1 MEIKKDKIITII
13 GPTASGKTQLAVKIS
28 KELDAEVISL
38 DSRQIYRGMEIGTA
52 QPTEDEME
60 NIPHHLI
67 GFCDPSEPI
76 SAGAYAKLVFEK
88 VHMIQNNGKL
98 PIICGGAGLYYKAI
112 KKGIF
117 KGSRTDD
124 SIRTELER
132 LYDKNPHSLM
142 RDLISIDP
150 DYANIV
156 HINNKRRLVR
166 ALEIFRITGKTPSEN
181 FNQQNKSLLSNLKL
195 FTIRLD
201 WERESLIKRINLR
214 LEQMLYMGWIKEVDE
229 LLKKQKENSLL
240 FPSLNSIG
248 YKQIC
253 SYVNNEISFE
263 DMKEKVLIKTR
274 QFAKRQRQWFDKE
287 NIDLIVR
294 MDSLKQGEISQ
305 ILCCIFKVIL

>member
-52 QPTEDEME
+52 QPTKEEMG

-67 GFCDPSEPI
+67 GFCNPSEPI
-76 SAGAYAKLVFEK
+76 SAGTYAKLVFEK

-98 PIICGGAGLYYKAI
+98 PIICGGAGLYYRAI

-117 KGSRTDD
+117 KGSRTDNNL
-124 SIRTELER
+124 RTKLEEA
-132 LYDKNPHSLM
+132 YDENPYSLM

-166 ALEIFRITGKTPSEN
+166 ALEIFGITGKTPSEN
-181 FNQQNKSLLSNLKL
+181 FNQQNKNLQNHLNL
-195 FTIRLD
+195 FTISLD
-201 WERESLIKRINLR
+201 WERESLIERINLR
-214 LEQMLYMGWIKEVDE
+214 LEQMLCTGWIKEVDV
-229 LLKKQKENSLL
+229 LLKKQKEDNLL
-240 FPSLNSIG
+240 FPALNSIG

-253 SYVNNEISFE
+253 SYLNNEISFD

-274 QFAKRQRQWFDKE
+274 QFAKRQKQWFDKE
-287 NIDLIVR
+287 NIDLIVG
-294 MDSLKQGEISQ
+294 MDNTKQREISQ

>member
-67 GFCDPSEPI
+67 GFCSPSEPI

-98 PIICGGAGLYYKAI
+98 PIICGGAGLYYRAI

-117 KGSRTDD
+117 KGSITDD
-124 SIRTELER
+124 SLRTELER
-132 LYDKNPHSLM
+132 SYDKNPHSLM

-166 ALEIFRITGKTPSEN
+166 ALEIFSITGKTPSEN
-181 FNQQNKSLLSNLKL
+181 FNQQNKSLPSNLKL

-229 LLKKQKENSLL
+229 LLKKQKENSVL

-253 SYVNNEISFE
+253 SYLNNEISFD

-294 MDSLKQGEISQ
+294 MDSLKQGELSQ